1 MSPTIVYR
9 PQAVIFF
16 SLFKI
21 DRLLF
26 SFRARALISKIR
38 RRRSAVVI
46 CRDQYSAA
54 AFIGF
59 SNCTCLYL
67 PPCVS
72 FEEALLNVHFS
83 LRRVSPFNAL
93 RQIIYLLTSSLPSY
107 LLQSLS
113 VFASSELIF
122 SSSIFKLRFCFF
134 FPFSFLRNRH
144 ILPFPYFGS
153 MPHKPTFSPSVFPRF
168 LIVSRISLSRLL
180 MFSFAPLLLFVIL
193 HVPLI
198 SLVQAQI

>member
-1 MSPTIVYR
+1 MKTPVFFLSYYYKPNIGGIETYISTVSSQLSDDFEPIVISSDILRGSLSPLPLAPSLDCVPHYR
-9 PQAVIFF
+9 IQTSGCNSFF

-134 FPFSFLRNRH
+134 FPFSFL
-144 ILPFPYFGS
+144 
-153 MPHKPTFSPSVFPRF
+153 
-168 LIVSRISLSRLL
+168 
-180 MFSFAPLLLFVIL
+180 
-193 HVPLI
+193 
-198 SLVQAQI
+198 